1 MCVKEKN
8 MSVPILTFF
17 NNKGG
22 VGKTSLIY
30 HLAWMYA
37 SLRKR
42 VVAVDLDPQANLT
55 AAFLDEDRI
64 EQIWNDQAS
73 GSTIFH
79 CVKPL
84 TGVGDIVDPVLQK
97 IASDLYLVPGDVD
110 LSSYEDTL
118 SNEWPNSM
126 GDNNLY
132 RPMRILSSFWQVM
145 QMGASKVQ
153 ADIILVDIGPNMGA
167 INRSV
172 LIATDY
178 VVIPLGADL
187 FSLQGLKNLGPTL
200 SSWKNLWQKRLD
212 NWTSGSEAKSYP
224 NFQLPQGKM
233 QPIGYLCQQH
243 GVRLDRPV
251 KAYDKWVN
259 RIPSVYREFVR
270 KEDPVKTIKLEDDP
284 YCLATIKHYRSLI
297 PMGQE
302 SRKPIFNL
310 TSADGAI
317 GSHANAVQDAKKDF
331 MELAKKI
338 SEKINLPL

>member
-1 MCVKEKN
+1 

-55 AAFLDEDRI
+55 AVFLDEDRI
-64 EQIWNDQAS
+64 EKIWDDQAS
-73 GSTIFH
+73 GSTIYH

-84 TGVGDIVDPVLQK
+84 TGVGDIVEPVLQN
-97 IASDLYLVPGDVD
+97 IATDLYLIPGDVD
-110 LSSYEDTL
+110 LSTYEDAL

-126 GDNNLY
+126 GDSNLY

-145 QMGASKVQ
+145 QMAALKVQ

-200 SSWKNLWQKRLD
+200 RSWKGLWQKRLD
-212 NWTSGSEAKSYP
+212 NWQSSSEAKSYP
-224 NFQLPQGKM
+224 TFQLPRGKM
-233 QPIGYLCQQH
+233 EPIGYLCQQH

-251 KAYDKWVN
+251 KAFDKWIN

-270 KEDPVKTIKLEDDP
+270 NEKADPSVKQENDP

-297 PMGQE
+297 PMAQE
-302 SRKPIFNL
+302 HRKPIFSL
-310 TSADGAI
+310 TSANGAI

-331 MELAKKI
+331 LELANIIAKNI
-338 SEKINLPL
+338 GLHL

>member
-1 MCVKEKN
+1 

-30 HLAWMYA
+30 HLAWMFA
-37 SLRKR
+37 SLHKR

-55 AAFLDEDRI
+55 AAFLDEEEI
-64 EQIWNDQAS
+64 EILWNEGAT
-73 GSTIFH
+73 GSTIYH
-79 CVKPL
+79 SVKPL
-84 TGVGDIVDPVLQK
+84 TGVGDIVEPVLQK
-97 IASDLYLVPGDVD
+97 IATDLYLVPGDVD
-110 LSSYEDTL
+110 LSTYEDAL
-118 SNEWPNSM
+118 SNEWPSSM

-145 QMGASKVQ
+145 QMAAQKVE

-200 SSWKNLWQKRLD
+200 VSWRNLWKKRLD
-212 NWTSGSEAKSYP
+212 NWHSSPEQASYP
-224 NFQLPQGKM
+224 SFFVPQAKM

-243 GVRLDRPV
+243 SVRLDRPV

-259 RIPSVYREFVR
+259 RIPSVYREYVL
-270 KEDPVKTIKLEDDP
+270 KESIIPNIKPQDDP
-284 YCLATIKHYRSLI
+284 YCLATIKHFRSLI

-302 SRKPIFNL
+302 RRKPIFNL

-331 MELAKKI
+331 KALAEIIASKI
-338 SEKINLPL
+338 DLPL

>member
-1 MCVKEKN
+1 
-8 MSVPILTFF
+8 MSTPVLTFF

-30 HLAWMYA
+30 HLAWMFS

-42 VVAVDLDPQANLT
+42 VVIIDLDPQANLT
-55 AAFLDEDRI
+55 AAFLDEDKI
-64 EQIWNDQAS
+64 ESIWNQQNV
-73 GSTIFH
+73 GSTIYQ

-84 TGVGDIVDPVLQK
+84 TGVGDIAEPMLLN
-97 IASDLYLVPGDVD
+97 IATDLYLLPGDVN
-110 LSSYEDTL
+110 LSGYEDTL
-118 SNEWPNSM
+118 SAEWPNSM

-145 QMGASKVQ
+145 QMAAQKVQ
-153 ADIILVDIGPNMGA
+153 ADIILVDIGPNLGA

-172 LIATDY
+172 LVATDY

-200 SSWKNLWQKRLD
+200 RSWKNLWQKRLD
-212 NWTSGSEAKSYP
+212 NWNGSKENNAIRD
-224 NFQLPQGKM
+224 FILPLGQMK
-233 QPIGYLCQQH
+233 PIGYLCQQH

-251 KAYDKWVN
+251 KAYDKWVQ
-259 RIPSVYREFVR
+259 RIPHVYRESVLNI
-270 KEDPVKTIKLEDDP
+270 VTIPDNIRQEEDP

-297 PMGQE
+297 PMAQE
-302 SRKPIFNL
+302 HRKPIFKL

-317 GSHANAVQDAKKDF
+317 GSHANAVQDAKSDF
-331 MELAKKI
+331 KRLALKI
-338 SEKINLPL
+338 AGQINMTI